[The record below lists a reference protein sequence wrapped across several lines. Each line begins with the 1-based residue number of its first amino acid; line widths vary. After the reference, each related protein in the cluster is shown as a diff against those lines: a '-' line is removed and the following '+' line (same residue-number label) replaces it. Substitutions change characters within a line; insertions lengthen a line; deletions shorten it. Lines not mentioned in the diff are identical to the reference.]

1 MENFQLRLE
10 LYENTFL
17 WMQGDF
23 KWHFPVLNLPNKET
37 LLSWFVISEKENPPK
52 LGHKE

>member
-37 LLSWFVISEKENPPK
+37 PILIRNLRKREST
-52 LGHKE
+52 